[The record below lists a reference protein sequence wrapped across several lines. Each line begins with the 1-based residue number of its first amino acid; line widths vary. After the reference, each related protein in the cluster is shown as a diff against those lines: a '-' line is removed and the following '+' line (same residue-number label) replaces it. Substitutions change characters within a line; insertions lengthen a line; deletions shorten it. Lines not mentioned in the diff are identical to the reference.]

1 MKKQKLDLDLDALFP
16 GTSLPIGNQFLIIRP
31 LNIEQ
36 LSILS
41 KKVSG
46 LKEVLKNADIT
57 MENFNTPEKLFKL
70 AIIALDNAPDVLEDA
85 ANVEIDTLRQL
96 PLDVIVQIVETI
108 ISENMKSKE
117 VLEKNFKSLTSKF
130 LDQKEAVEAAPKLQ
144 K

>member
-1 MKKQKLDLDLDALFP
+1 MEKQKLDIDLEALFP
-16 GTSLPIGNQFLIIRP
+16 GTALPIGNQLLIIRP

-46 LKEVLKNADIT
+46 LGTILEKEKIT
-57 MENFNTPEKLFKL
+57 LENFNKPENLFKL
-70 AIIALDNAPDVLEDA
+70 AIIALDNAPDVLEEA

-96 PLDVIVQIVETI
+96 PLDIVVQIVETI

-117 VLEKNFKSLTSKF
+117 VLEKNFKSLISKF
-130 LDQKEAVEAAPKLQ
+130 QDQPKVAAPKTL